1 MRALLHRLSGL
12 VLALAT
18 VPATA
23 SDEGGSPAQA
33 LIQPHIGTI
42 FWTLVVFGLMLFILG
57 RFAWKPLLSALN
69 AREKSIRDNIDRA
82 SSDRDEA
89 QRLLDE
95 QRELLAEARR
105 ERAAAVDLGR
115 TDAEQLKAEMLQ
127 EAQAQREQ
135 LLEQTQAQVD
145 AGLRQARSEL
155 RGYAADMVVQAT
167 QKLLAKN
174 LDDATQR
181 RLVEDYLSDLE
192 SRGEPGDSLPS

>member
-1 MRALLHRLSGL
+1 MRAVLHTLSGL
-12 VLALAT
+12 GLALVAL
-18 VPATA
+18 PASA
-23 SDEGGSPAQA
+23 SNEGGNPAQA

-82 SSDRDEA
+82 SSDRGEA

-105 ERAAAVDLGR
+105 ERAAAVDQGR
-115 TDAEQLKAEMLQ
+115 TDAEQLKAEILR

-135 LLEQTQAQVD
+135 LLEQTQTQVD

-155 RGYAADMVVQAT
+155 RGYAADMVVEAA

-192 SRGEPGDSLPS
+192 SRGEAGDSLPS